1 MIILRPAYK
10 FSQGLPAN
18 TAQGIVSP
26 SLRSLALECSFH
38 LEWHL
43 SFNWLM
49 MCIKYKQ
56 RAINCVIFRLK
67 VDLFFL
73 FLNKN
78 NTLTHGTNYAH
89 DLFEIDALSV
99 G

>member
-1 MIILRPAYK
+1 MIILRPAYE

-18 TAQGIVSP
+18 TVQGMVSP
-26 SLRSLALECSFH
+26 SLGSLPIECPFH

-49 MCIKYKQ
+49 MCVKLKQ
-56 RAINCVIFRLK
+56 RALNCVIFRLK
-67 VDLFFL
+67 DNLFFL

-78 NTLTHGTNYAH
+78 NMLTHGTNYAQQP
-89 DLFEIDALSV
+89 F
-99 G
+99 